1 MAPTGLQ
8 PSAEW
13 LRVATRGTA
22 LRPTSLT
29 SPLRQA
35 SGKPCFLLFSLIFTG
50 VRLLYDVV
58 LVSTAQKNESFC
70 KATLFWTSFPFR
82 PPQCMKQFPVLC
94 SKFLPSSH
102 DFPPGHPGLVSIPV
116 DTPKPPTPPMPPTP
130 PRPAAPA
137 ETEAGHTRSR
147 ERQQDAGLRSGP
159 TSASLLRH
167 SWLPPIAPRRLELRI
182 LFTCPPPTQPRKG
195 FLQGGEPT
203 EARGLMAHPKG

>member
-1 MAPTGLQ
+1 MKRIRRSSRRHSTAPTGLQ
-8 PSAEW
+8 PSAEG

-94 SKFLPSSH
+94 SKFP
-102 DFPPGHPGLVSIPV
+102 LVIYFLHRTNSVCVKPN
-116 DTPKPPTPPMPPTP
+116 PPTPPTP
-130 PRPAAPA
+130 SPL
-137 ETEAGHTRSR
+137 GIHTLVPFVCVSIS
-147 ERQQDAGLRSGP
+147 EKSPVLKTWGSG
-159 TSASLLRH
+159 
-167 SWLPPIAPRRLELRI
+167 E
-182 LFTCPPPTQPRKG
+182 
-195 FLQGGEPT
+195 
-203 EARGLMAHPKG
+203 